1 MKYVNAKMY
10 PPDKGSLSLFLQAS
24 ITGCNVARMNFVR
37 RAITVLIFIPAHVG
51 RRVAKSCRCFC
62 LSRQFPIVGTLSKLQ
77 EAQFR
82 GASMSDI
89 DPSLRPGKITKWGE
103 WVKSDYISIN
113 GSKTPWRIL
122 GIYDVLA
129 ENEDGTLGLIDCKVS
144 ESERDNG
151 QFYAP
156 QLESYA
162 FALENPAAGK
172 AREVAS
178 MGLLIWKPNSVLGDN
193 PSNYGF
199 GVEQSYVAVQRE
211 PETFFKVI
219 EELLTVIDGEMPD
232 AGVACGTCNYLNQR
246 LALE

>member
-1 MKYVNAKMY
+1 L
-10 PPDKGSLSLFLQAS
+10 PG
-24 ITGCNVARMNFVR
+24 
-37 RAITVLIFIPAHVG
+37 
-51 RRVAKSCRCFC
+51 
-62 LSRQFPIVGTLSKLQ
+62 QFPIVGTLSKLQ

-82 GASMSDI
+82 GASMPDL

-113 GSKTPWRIL
+113 GAKTPWRIL

-129 ENEDGTLGLIDCKVS
+129 ENDDGTLGLIDCKVS
-144 ESERDNG
+144 DSERDNG

-178 MGLLIWKPNSVLGDN
+178 MGLLVWKPSSVLGDN
-193 PSNYGF
+193 ANNYGF
-199 GVEQSYVAVQRE
+199 GVEQKYIAVERE

-219 EELLTVIDGEMPD
+219 EELITVIDGDFPD
-232 AGVACGTCNYLNQR
+232 SGSGCGTCNYLTQR
-246 LALE
+246 LGLE